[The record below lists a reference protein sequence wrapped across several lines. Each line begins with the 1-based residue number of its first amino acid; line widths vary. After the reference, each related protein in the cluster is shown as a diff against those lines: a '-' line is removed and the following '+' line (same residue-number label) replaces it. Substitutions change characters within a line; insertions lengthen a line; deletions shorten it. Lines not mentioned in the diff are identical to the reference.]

1 MKRIL
6 RWLRKAAGWVL
17 VIGSGIT
24 LTTGLLCIILMPFGG
39 LEVSSPGEAVMV
51 FLCFVLY
58 GAVSALLAFLGW
70 RMRGTRRIL
79 MIPLRCRVA
88 WLQPWLQRELSRVNR
103 RKHAPLKPK
112 NLNRPV
118 RLDKADGL

>member
-1 MKRIL
+1 MI
-6 RWLRKAAGWVL
+6 V
-17 VIGSGIT
+17 SGIT
-24 LTTGLLCIILMPFGG
+24 LMTCLLCMILMPFGG
-39 LEVSSPGEAVMV
+39 LDISSPGEAIAV
-51 FLCFVLY
+51 LLSLALY

>member
-58 GAVSALLAFLGW
+58 GVVSVLLAFLGW
-70 RMRGTRRIL
+70 RMRGSRRIL

-88 WLQPWLQRELSRVNR
+88 WLRPWLQRELSRVNR

-112 NLNRPV
+112 NMNRPV

>member
-1 MKRIL
+1 MRKTL

-17 VIGSGIT
+17 VTVSGIT
-24 LTTGLLCIILMPFGG
+24 LLACLICIILMPFGG
-39 LEVSSPGEAVMV
+39 LDISSPGEAVMV

-58 GAVSALLAFLGW
+58 GVVSVLLAFLGW
-70 RMRGTRRIL
+70 RMRGSRRIL

-88 WLQPWLQRELSRVNR
+88 WLQPWLQRKLSRVNR